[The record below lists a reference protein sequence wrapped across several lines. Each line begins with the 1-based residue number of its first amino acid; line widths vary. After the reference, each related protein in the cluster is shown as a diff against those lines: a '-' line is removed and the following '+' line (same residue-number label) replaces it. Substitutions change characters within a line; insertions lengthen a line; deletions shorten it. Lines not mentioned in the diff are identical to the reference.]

1 MIDASVT
8 NASADEHD
16 DAVIQD
22 KNQSDSKEFV
32 NRGEFVQ

>member
-8 NASADEHD
+8 NVSADERN
-16 DAVIQD
+16 DAVIQH